1 MANLNPY
8 LEITT
13 TCDPD
18 YDRPELQKISITAC
32 LEDGTEVCT
41 LEALRWAQ
49 ADFELTDAQ
58 YLHTAFDDHS
68 AFAASLSADI
78 CRQRRALA
86 KRHDARLVIASG
98 FIGIITIKTPPDA
111 RGHRFGVRLIQ
122 HLQMLHAGMT
132 WYVGLQ
138 AAPLETE
145 HETAAYRQVR
155 ARLIAYYRSDT
166 ALGFEQVAPRS
177 SPSLMTALWDQEL
190 SAFELPDID

>member
-1 MANLNPY
+1 MANDDSY
-8 LEITT
+8 LEIATI
-13 TCDPD
+13 CDPG
-18 YDRPELQKISITAC
+18 YDRPEMQSISITAR

-58 YLHTAFDDHS
+58 YLHAAFDDHS

-86 KRHDARLVIASG
+86 KRRDSGMVIASG

-111 RGHRFGVRLIQ
+111 RGNRHGVRLIQ
-122 HLQMLHAGMT
+122 HLKMLHAGMT
-132 WYVGLQ
+132 WYAGLQ

-145 HETAAYRQVR
+145 HETAAYRRMR
-155 ARLIAYYRSDT
+155 ARLIAYYRSDGD
-166 ALGFEQVAPRS
+166 LGFEQVAPRS
-177 SPSLMTALWDQEL
+177 SPSLLTALWVQ
-190 SAFELPDID
+190 